1 MDPEPVISAATD
13 LAMATPALAP
23 NAMITVRVL
32 SPPVSVSTAS
42 GPGSWA
48 LVTCRV
54 SHENVPR
61 ALAETTCGSYCVSGW
76 SATAARGIGRC
87 LGATRRNRSP
97 SRGQNGV
104 RGMTRSALGCARG
117 GGREGA
123 AQTGAAEEPATLTE
137 GRGLY

>member
-87 LGATRRNRSP
+87 LGADPPQSVP
-97 SRGQNGV
+97 FSRPKWGSRDDPLGA
-104 RGMTRSALGCARG
+104 GMRP
-117 GGREGA
+117 GA
-123 AQTGAAEEPATLTE
+123 AA
-137 GRGLY
+137 GRVLHKLAPRRSRRP